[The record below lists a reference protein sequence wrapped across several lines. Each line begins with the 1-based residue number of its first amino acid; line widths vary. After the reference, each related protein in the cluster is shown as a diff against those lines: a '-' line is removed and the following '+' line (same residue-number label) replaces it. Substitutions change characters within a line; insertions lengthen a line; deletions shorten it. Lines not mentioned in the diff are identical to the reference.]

1 MITIT
6 KRAIPILKNILGT
19 HKAIFFGAKSGG
31 CSGFKYLLK
40 PTNEID
46 EKDEVINIS
55 GMPFAICGRSQFLII
70 GTEIDWKE
78 DYMGQRFDFIN
89 PLANGTC
96 GCGSTF
102 SVS

>member
-6 KRAIPILKNILGT
+6 KNTIPIFKKMLEN

-31 CSGFKYLLK
+31 CSGFEYLIK
-40 PTNEID
+40 PTNKIEKID
-46 EKDEVINIS
+46 EVVDIS
-55 GMPFAICGRSQFLII
+55 GIPFAICGHSQFLII
-70 GTEIDWKE
+70 GTKIDWKE
-78 DYMGQRFDFIN
+78 DYMGQRFDFNN

-96 GCGSTF
+96 GCGATF

>member
-6 KRAIPILKNILGT
+6 KNTIPIFKKMLKN

-31 CSGFKYLLK
+31 CSGFEYLIK
-40 PTNEID
+40 PTNKIEKID
-46 EKDEVINIS
+46 EVVDIS
-55 GMPFAICGRSQFLII
+55 GIPFAICGHSQFLII

-78 DYMGQRFDFIN
+78 DYMGQRFDFNN

-96 GCGSTF
+96 GCGATF

>member
-6 KRAIPILKNILGT
+6 KKAIPKLKNILGN

-46 EKDEVINIS
+46 EKGEVIDIS
-55 GMPFAICGRSQFLII
+55 GIPFALCGYSQFLII

-78 DYMGQRFDFIN
+78 DYMGQRFDFTN
-89 PLANGTC
+89 PSANGTC
-96 GCGSTF
+96 GCGATF

>member
-1 MITIT
+1 M
-6 KRAIPILKNILGT
+6 
-19 HKAIFFGAKSGG
+19 
-31 CSGFKYLLK
+31 
-40 PTNEID
+40 D
-46 EKDEVINIS
+46 IS
-55 GMPFAICGRSQFLII
+55 GIPFAICGRSQFLII

-96 GCGSTF
+96 GCGATF